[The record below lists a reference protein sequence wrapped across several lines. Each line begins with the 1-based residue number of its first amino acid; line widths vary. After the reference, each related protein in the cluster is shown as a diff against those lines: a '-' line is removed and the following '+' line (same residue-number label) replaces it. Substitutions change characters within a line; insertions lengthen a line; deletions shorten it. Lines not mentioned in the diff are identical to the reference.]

1 MTTPVRDHEHVEPT
15 VAEHRQRAPL
25 RGFGF
30 AMYTWAV
37 ARLSLGAIF
46 LWAFFDKLFGLGF
59 ATQREDAW
67 INGGSPTFGFLS
79 FGTHGPLVGWYGDM
93 AGNAFVDWMFMVG
106 LLGIGL
112 ALTLGIGMR
121 IAVVAGIA
129 QLMLMYSAYLPPEHH
144 PFVDDHL
151 IYSVLL
157 VGILAAGGG
166 RPLGLADWWSRV
178 PLVRRFPILR

>member
-1 MTTPVRDHEHVEPT
+1 MANMTRD
-15 VAEHRQRAPL
+15 RNRATAMVTTHADVG
-25 RGFGF
+25 RVGHYGW

-46 LWAFFDKLFGLGF
+46 LWAFLDKLFGLGF

-67 INGGSPTFGFLS
+67 INGGSPTFGFLT
-79 FGTHGPLVGWYGDM
+79 FGAHGPLEGLYAEI
-93 AGNAFVDWMFMVG
+93 AGNAAVDWVFMIG
-106 LLGIGL
+106 LLGIGV

-121 IAVVAGIA
+121 IAVVAGVM
-129 QLMLMYSAYLPPEHH
+129 QLVLMYAAYLPPEHH

-151 IYSVLL
+151 VYSVVL
-157 VGILAAGGG
+157 VGIHAAGGG
-166 RPLGLADWWSRV
+166 RPLGLAGWWSSR